1 MISGHWTLRARRA
14 AGILLVV
21 AAALAA
27 GCKYLPGHKA
37 AAAPLPPA
45 RMVKLD
51 STVLNLSD
59 TDKSAYLRIGVS
71 LSVQAPA
78 ATDNDAELETIARD
92 TIVAMASARSSEDL
106 LSADGKA
113 QLKKVMLVELQKRL
127 PEDHV
132 QELYFDEFL
141 VQH

>member
-1 MISGHWTLRARRA
+1 VKARWTAILVMV
-14 AGILLVV
+14 AGM
-21 AAALAA
+21 AGGA
-27 GCKYLPGHKA
+27 GCQYLPGHKA
-37 AAAPLPPA
+37 SAAPLPPA
-45 RMVKLD
+45 RMVKLE

-71 LSVQAPA
+71 LSIQAPA
-78 ATDNDAELETIARD
+78 SPDNDAELESIARD

-113 QLKKVMLVELQKRL
+113 QLKKTMLAELQKRL